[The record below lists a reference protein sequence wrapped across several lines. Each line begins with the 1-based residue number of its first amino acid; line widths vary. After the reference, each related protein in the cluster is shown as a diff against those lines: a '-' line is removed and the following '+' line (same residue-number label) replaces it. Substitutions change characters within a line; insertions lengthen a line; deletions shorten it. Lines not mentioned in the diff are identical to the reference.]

1 MTGFGN
7 RPTAEPPPPPPGE
20 PSHGSSVTDEN
31 AISEED
37 LFRLFV
43 EPNADYFVKMRRA
56 KADKKKF
63 IWSFNWVVLL
73 AFLPWF
79 YYRKLYFIG
88 TGIMLLPVII
98 LLVFPDMS
106 SIPGMTAMTLFLPMF
121 VNLLYVE
128 IAIRRVAKIVAL
140 GLSPEQRDERL
151 RRAGGVSRLGAT
163 IGILIFLVS
172 NGLAIFA
179 AYIEI
184 KSENLPAC
192 ESAEMRDLTSTLV
205 LDSLSSQGIYHGDVM
220 ILDLSPVSTEDD
232 GTRNLCQFSVVAGGE
247 NLIFYASVSWADRTI
262 AQYQVR
268 IGRTHDSVL
277 K

>member
-1 MTGFGN
+1 N

-56 KADKKKF
+56 KADKMKF
-63 IWSFNWVVLL
+63 IWSFNWAVLL

-163 IGILIFLVS
+163 IGILIFLSRMVWQY
-172 NGLAIFA
+172 LPPTL
-179 AYIEI
+179 
-184 KSENLPAC
+184 KSSRRIYPRVRARKCVTSPARWC
-192 ESAEMRDLTSTLV
+192 ST
-205 LDSLSSQGIYHGDVM
+205 
-220 ILDLSPVSTEDD
+220 P
-232 GTRNLCQFSVVAGGE
+232 C
-247 NLIFYASVSWADRTI
+247 
-262 AQYQVR
+262 QVR
-268 IGRTHDSVL
+268 ASITAMS
-277 K
+277 